1 MNDSNVINIVFAVN
15 NVYVKFLS
23 VTLISLIKNTDK
35 YIRCFILE
43 NEHELDKTNK
53 EKLEALKK
61 IKDFAIEYIKID
73 TNNFSYFKRAAKHI
87 SMEANFRLLI
97 ASLLPESVEKCIY
110 LDSDLITID
119 DIDKLWS
126 QDLSND
132 YIGAVLT
139 PPVGF
144 NSGVLLINIKKW
156 REDNIEKQFFV
167 YAEKNMDKLRSVDQE
182 LINHVCG
189 EKIKS
194 LPLSF
199 NYNPKFPEIAKV
211 QIKTPVIVHWA
222 GTQKPWINREL
233 FGSVEFWSYA
243 RESPFYNEIKDPKI
257 YLFKKNIILSLKFF
271 GYCLLNFITLNK
283 VMTLKKEFYKY
294 RLIMSLP
301 E

>member
-43 NEHELDKTNK
+43 NEHELDKANK
-53 EKLEALKK
+53 DKLEELKK
-61 IKDFAIEYIKID
+61 IKDFAIEYVKID
-73 TNNFSYFKRAAKHI
+73 TKNFSYFKRAAKHI
-87 SMEANFRLLI
+87 SMETNFRLLI

-110 LDSDLITID
+110 LDSDLIAID

-126 QDLSND
+126 QDVSND

-144 NSGVLLINIKKW
+144 NAGVLVINVKKW
-156 REDNIEKQFFV
+156 REDNIEKQFFA
-167 YAEKNMDKLRSVDQE
+167 YAEQNMEKLRSVDQE
-182 LINHVCG
+182 LINHICG

-194 LPLSF
+194 LSSSF
-199 NYNPKFPEIAKV
+199 NYNPKFPDDSQNLKEK
-211 QIKTPVIVHWA
+211 PVIVHWA

-233 FGSVEFWSYA
+233 YGSVEFWNYA
-243 RESPFYNEIKDPKI
+243 QESSFYDEIKDPKI
-257 YLFKKNIILSLKFF
+257 YLFKKNIVLSLKFF
-271 GYCLLNFITLNK
+271 GYCFLNFITLNQ
-283 VMTLKKEFYKY
+283 VAILKKEFYKY